1 MVSILYAALHF
12 LHVSCVSEVYL
23 CGSQHLIW
31 NFIQPN
37 TRLSLRT
44 SPVLCIPS
52 LFLDNV
58 IMWREIRGGRAASAL
73 MSSCLSL
80 CSSVVRILCLLWFLP
95 TTTCSSA
102 RTVSTEVRFPSAA
115 HPIHVCGRASASI
128 CACAD
133 SCMDVYQR
141 VGVGERP
148 RWKGERGGEGGCWS
162 WGEKE
167 REGGQCAARWESERG
182 KKRKG
187 GRKGR
192 DEEDTA
198 TAYRCWRLRQR
209 SAALSGHRKMVSVR
223 GELTVAYNLM
233 FSILDSFSMGNATD
247 RNSRAP
253 LPFLLFSP
261 SIYYPALLL
270 LPRTHVHQTR
280 SHSPVGVRSRRIARV

>member
-1 MVSILYAALHF
+1 M
-12 LHVSCVSEVYL
+12 

-37 TRLSLRT
+37 TRLSLCL

-52 LFLDNV
+52 LFLYNV
-58 IMWREIRGGRAASAL
+58 IIWREIRGGRAASAL

-80 CSSVVRILCLLWFLP
+80 CSSVGRILCLLWFFSDNYSQFHANRKHRGSISFSGAPDPRPWASVCVRLCMRWQLHGCLP
-95 TTTCSSA
+95 
-102 RTVSTEVRFPSAA
+102 
-115 HPIHVCGRASASI
+115 VC
-128 CACAD
+128 
-133 SCMDVYQR
+133 
-141 VGVGERP
+141 
-148 RWKGERGGEGGCWS
+148 RGGRKTEMERREEWRGRVLIMR
-162 WGEKE
+162 GE
-167 REGGQCAARWESERG
+167 
-182 KKRKG
+182 RKG
-187 GRKGR
+187 GRAVCSEVRERARKKKEKAAGKR
-192 DEEDTA
+192 GEEDTA

-233 FSILDSFSMGNATD
+233 FSILDSFSMGNATA